1 MFLIDQLIF
10 ALLKLRLIQNFRDT
24 IINIFLKR
32 TQTKSKLSVP
42 LIPIISKQEQKFDV
56 NIFKNSI
63 KTGHL
68 IYE

>member
-10 ALLKLRLIQNFRDT
+10 ALIKLWLIQNFRDT